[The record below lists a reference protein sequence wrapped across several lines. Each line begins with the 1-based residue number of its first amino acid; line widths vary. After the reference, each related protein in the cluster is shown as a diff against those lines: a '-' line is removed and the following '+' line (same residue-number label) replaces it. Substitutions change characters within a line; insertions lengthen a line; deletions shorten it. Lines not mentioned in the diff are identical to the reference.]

1 MGFSPSPRSNVV
13 GFKFDPSEHELLS
26 YFLYRKINGQ
36 SLDLDLYCGFISDF
50 DLYGAHQPD
59 QIWDLFGGSFLR
71 QDEDLYF
78 FTTLSFKG
86 KGKAKGSR
94 GSRICRTISSG
105 GTWSNEGSKVI
116 YDAHSSSLPI
126 GIKRWF
132 HYENSQSPQNGCW
145 IMHEFTLD
153 VEGSSLLSPS
163 SDQAVVASSVLCR
176 LRRNDQ
182 AKTTSR
188 KRKVQPLP
196 LPQQD
201 CPRKKQR
208 AAEHATTT
216 DASDDTLLPL
226 IIPVSN
232 QHSVIQIDSIAS
244 PAAATAS
251 EQTLPPMVTI
261 SDPVSESEFGHDI
274 FNTNFDDDD
283 FCYDDLD
290 QFLNEFLGDLS
301 DCDDTPLL

>member
-1 MGFSPSPRSNVV
+1 MGFSPSPRSKIV
-13 GFKFDPSEHELLS
+13 GFKFDPSDQELLS
-26 YFLYRKINGQ
+26 YFLYNKVTGK
-36 SLDLDLYCGFISDF
+36 SLDFYRGFISDF
-50 DLYGAHQPD
+50 DLYGPNQPD

-71 QDEDLYF
+71 QDEDLFF

-94 GSRICRTISSG
+94 GSRISRTISSG

-116 YDAHSSSLPI
+116 YDAHSSLPI

-145 IMHEFTLD
+145 IMYEFTLD
-153 VEGSSLLSPS
+153 VEGSSLRLPS

-188 KRKVQPLP
+188 KRKVQPQP

-226 IIPVSN
+226 IPISN
-232 QHSVIQIDSIAS
+232 QHSVVHIDAIAS

-251 EQTLPPMVTI
+251 EQALPPMVTI
-261 SDPVSESEFGHDI
+261 SDPVSESEFGHGI
-274 FNTNFDDDD
+274 FNTDFDDED
-283 FCYDDLD
+283 FCFDDLD
-290 QFLNEFLGDLS
+290 QFLNEFLGDLT
-301 DCDDTPLL
+301 DCDDSTPLL